1 MVLQPQPIALLIN
14 DGLLLNANAMHQIHI
29 SFCGAD
35 ITSIVQLCVR
45 ISKARRTTD
54 GNTNI
59 NAKTVKRTRHIL
71 DSSERA

>member
-1 MVLQPQPIALLIN
+1 
-14 DGLLLNANAMHQIHI
+14 MHQIHI

-35 ITSIVQLCVR
+35 ITSIVHLCVR

-54 GNTNI
+54 GDADTNI